1 MIMRVFSFLAMLTSF
16 VFMIGLNVVLFEE
29 EVMYGIGGIIGMI
42 GFVIAYS
49 ISGDMILAPRDF
61 WFQSSWGI
69 FKKKIKKIEN
79 IFGERIYPTVKIECE
94 RKKTPAWV
102 SFSLPKTIRF
112 LQFHT
117 RYRTYR
123 DNRL

>member
-1 MIMRVFSFLAMLTSF
+1 MSVFSFLAMLTSF

-69 FKKKIKKIEN
+69 FKKKMGYAFSTYILVACISAAVLAA
-79 IFGERIYPTVKIECE
+79 IF
-94 RKKTPAWV
+94 
-102 SFSLPKTIRF
+102 
-112 LQFHT
+112 
-117 RYRTYR
+117 
-123 DNRL
+123 N